1 MDPWLTELAKM
12 GPVALVLGGAV
23 VALWRHVLSQNKV
36 IAALT
41 EQQRQDQKE
50 HSKQL
55 LESARYMESIIRKL
69 GQREGRSI
77 SPFPSSTP

>member
-1 MDPWLTELAKM
+1 VDPWLTELAKV
-12 GPVALVLGGAV
+12 GPVAIVLGGAV
-23 VALWRHVLSQNKV
+23 AALWRKLQQKDAA

-41 EQQRQDQKE
+41 EQQRQDMKE

-69 GQREGRSI
+69 YQREGRSI
-77 SPFPSSTP
+77 SPFPSSSP